1 MNNSFVL
8 SEVNALEKQKHINA
22 NKNEFG
28 TWYSQMNWANDDYL
42 NILSTSRR
50 EILLQLQKH
59 GAQLGYSATKIDTR
73 NLSPGCKLCA
83 QGEWS
88 CLFINNK
95 CNASCFYCPSSQ
107 NEISE
112 PSTQS
117 FVFNDPSDYVTYL
130 ERFGFKGA
138 SLSGGE
144 PFLTFDK
151 TLKFVK
157 AIKKH
162 FGNNLHLWLYTNGIL
177 TDERNLDLLAEAG
190 LDEIRFDIGA
200 TGYNTDKV
208 ALAVGRIPTVT
219 VEVPAVDLNKL
230 KTVSKE
236 LADLGVN
243 HLNLHQLRATPYN
256 VERIIK
262 KDFHFIHGPKV
273 LVAESEIIA
282 LECIKYILENEI
294 PLPTNYCSFVFKN
307 SHQTKAARL
316 RAYEDLQKNHEELTR
331 AGYLRSLYVR
341 ADPETLSFLFAELN
355 EMATLPKGAV
365 FNYQQSSS
373 QLFFNIPLLPVMFS
387 MGHEI
392 FLSYSYVHLRGALS
406 YQNQFK
412 EIRLGGK
419 KVYVEKVTTLP
430 NQKLDKTM
438 FHLLNKVNTISE
450 ERPFLEAITQILSS
464 TNQQDNE
471 YVSKL
476 LHIKE
481 FEYMKQGLQEYY

>member
-1 MNNSFVL
+1 ML
-8 SEVNALEKQKHINA
+8 SDVHFSEQQMHVIA
-22 NKNEFG
+22 NRSEFG
-28 TWYSQMNWANDDYL
+28 SWYAQMNWAHDDYL
-42 NILSTSRR
+42 KTLSARR
-50 EILLQLQKH
+50 NEVLVQLQE
-59 GAQLGYSATKIDTR
+59 LGTQFGYNATKTDVRI
-73 NLSPGCKLCA
+73 LSPGCKLCA
-83 QGEWS
+83 EGEWS

-107 NEISE
+107 NDISE

-117 FVFNDPSDYVTYL
+117 FVFQEPSSYIAYL

-177 TDERNLDLLAEAG
+177 ADENKLNLLAEAG

-236 LADLGVN
+236 LANLGVN
-243 HLNLHQLRATPYN
+243 HLNLHQLRATKYN
-256 VERIIK
+256 VEKIIK
-262 KDFHFIHGPKV
+262 KGFHFIHGPKV

-282 LECIKYILENEI
+282 LECIKYTLENEI
-294 PLPTNYCSFVFKN
+294 NLPVNYCSFVFKN
-307 SHQTKAARL
+307 SHQNKAARL
-316 RAYEDLQKNHEELTR
+316 RAYDEFLKPFDELTR
-331 AGYLRSLYVR
+331 AGFIRNLHVR
-341 ADPETLSFLFAELN
+341 AEPQVLSELSNELKSADYLPEG
-355 EMATLPKGAV
+355 ATFYYKET
-365 FNYQQSSS
+365 SS
-373 QLFFNIPLLPVMFS
+373 QLYFNLALLPVFFPK
-387 MGHEI
+387 GYDI
-392 FLSYSYVHLRGALS
+392 LLSYSYVHLRGALS

-419 KVYVEKVTTLP
+419 KVFVEKVAVLH
-430 NQKLDKTM
+430 NQKIDSTL
-438 FHLLNKVNTISE
+438 FHLLTKVMSIFE
-450 ERPFLEAITQILSS
+450 EQAFMKAIMQYFQETS
-464 TNQQDNE
+464 QQD
-471 YVSKL
+471 SDSIAML
-476 LHIKE
+476 LRVKE